1 MGSVSIDH
9 VSVEIPTEIF
19 ERPYIIGVVSFKRV
33 RGDRES
39 APWKATSDADYY
51 GFTEAEYVLMNLD
64 GTEAIE
70 LEAEIAE
77 SNHES
82 LIRDDI
88 EDQIADYFDGWEGQL
103 H

>member
-1 MGSVSIDH
+1 
-9 VSVEIPTEIF
+9 
-19 ERPYIIGVVSFKRV
+19 
-33 RGDRES
+33 
-39 APWKATSDADYY
+39 
-51 GFTEAEYVLMNLD
+51 MNLD
-64 GTEAIE
+64 GTEAVE

-77 SNHES
+77 SHLES